1 MSVDQKTRLSIC
13 FKTCGQAFEM
23 LSQAFETLGQV
34 FEGLREKQKPGQVF
48 EKLGQVFVITR
59 RMLSQSATI
68 IFSACGIFSCYTV

>member
-48 EKLGQVFVITR
+48 VITR
-59 RMLSQSATI
+59 RMLSQSATV